1 MPNSQGYIQND
12 LDNQSTMSTKQ
23 IVDRIVR
30 FGKMSPQDHSL
41 LITTVFNQGDFKEEE
56 RRQINRV
63 FNHIQTGQVKLINW

>member
-1 MPNSQGYIQND
+1 MPHRQRYIQND
-12 LDNQSTMSTKQ
+12 LDNQSKMSVKQ

-30 FGKMSPQDHSL
+30 SGKMSPQDHSL
-41 LITTVFNQGDFKEEE
+41 LIATVFNQGNFLEEE